1 MSYTP
6 LVFDAAPAQLVPAK
20 DSALAR
26 IRAQIYSGEFQPGV
40 KLSIDS
46 LATGPGV
53 SRTPIR
59 DAFGQLEREG
69 LVTITSCAG
78 VFVRRLTRSRR
89 RTSTGRRKRTID
101 RALGRRAAL
110 SGPARRTPRR
120 RDMTTYAAPMIT
132 SADA

>member
-46 LATGPGV
+46 LATEPGV

-69 LVTITSCAG
+69 LVTITSRVGVRPPPYPFKAEDIARMKEAIEPLMARWAAERPSAVQRAG
-78 VFVRRLTRSRR
+78 YREAVPS
-89 RTSTGRRKRTID
+89 
-101 RALGRRAAL
+101 
-110 SGPARRTPRR
+110 P
-120 RDMTTYAAPMIT
+120 
-132 SADA
+132 

>member
-20 DSALAR
+20 YPALAR

-40 KLSIDS
+40 KLSIGS
-46 LATGPGV
+46 LATEPGV

-69 LVTITSCAG
+69 LVTITSRAG

-89 RTSTGRRKRTID
+89 RTSSRMKEAIEPLMARWAAERPSAVQ
-101 RALGRRAAL
+101 RAEY
-110 SGPARRTPRR
+110 SSQ
-120 RDMTTYAAPMIT
+120 I
-132 SADA
+132 

>member
-20 DSALAR
+20 DSASAR
-26 IRAQIYSGEFQPGV
+26 VRARIYSGEFQPGV

-46 LATGPGV
+46 LAMELGV

-69 LVTITSCAG
+69 LVTITSRLGVRPPPYPFKAEDIARMKEAVEQLMARWAVERPSAVQRAG
-78 VFVRRLTRSRR
+78 YRSQ
-89 RTSTGRRKRTID
+89 I
-101 RALGRRAAL
+101 
-110 SGPARRTPRR
+110 
-120 RDMTTYAAPMIT
+120 
-132 SADA
+132 